1 MLTLDDIFETVNLL
15 KDESKINFFK
25 TEEEVVGMVQLGIFG
40 DDSDAVMTFISVP
53 ENVETSD
60 KAFTIFEYINNKDG
74 KVVNTKRWDTL
85 VTMNELQSMLETF
98 IGVGGKA
105 VLEHFKQ

>member
-85 VTMNELQSMLETF
+85 VTMKELQSMLETF